1 MITVDREVLIWVPPA
16 EVFEFVTNAE
26 NDNAWVG
33 FALSAGK
40 LSVAPIGRGTRFHQT
55 GAILGMRIP
64 LVWEI
69 TAFEP
74 GKRMRGEAISGP
86 AKFWGEYIVQEVPFG
101 TRVRKMGQIELDGLL
116 QVAEVLGSLFQK
128 ALEQDLENLKRL
140 LELRAA
146 QHRT

>member
-1 MITVDREVLIWVPPA
+1 MITVDHEVLIRVPPA

-33 FALSAGK
+33 FTLSTGK
-40 LSVAPIGRGTRFHQT
+40 LSVAPIGWATRFHQT
-55 GAILGMRIP
+55 GAILGTRIP

-101 TRVRKMGQIELDGLL
+101 TRVRKMSCL
-116 QVAEVLGSLFQK
+116 QFEQPFQVFQVP
-128 ALEQDLENLKRL
+128 LQRL
-140 LELRAA
+140 LEEAA
-146 QHRT
+146 QYLGHLQQPI